1 MAKRSRTERRER
13 EREAQKLA
21 RARVKLADL
30 EPGGAAD
37 RPIEVAS
44 ASVIEPHALSMPCAA
59 CGTASIRVDEHIAV
73 TVGEAGD
80 ERRLRVVRARCAT
93 CGHRRDV
100 YFRIGTTLAN

>member
-1 MAKRSRTERRER
+1 M
-13 EREAQKLA
+13 KLA
-21 RARVKLADL
+21 RARVKLAEL

-44 ASVIEPHALSMPCAA
+44 ASVIEPHATSMPCAA
-59 CGTASIRVDEHIAV
+59 CGATSLRVDEHVAV
-73 TVGEAGD
+73 TLGEGTDA
-80 ERRLRVVRARCAT
+80 RRLRVVRARCAA